1 MATTHTVISRRA
13 LNRATL
19 DRQLLLRR
27 VNLPVADV
35 VTRLAGLQA
44 QTTHTW
50 YAGLENRIEGLAPET
65 VGRLLTDGA
74 LVRVT
79 LMRGTLHLVTPED
92 CRFLRPTVQPAI
104 DQVVAHST
112 HGRAARGLDPDEIAA
127 AGYEILSR
135 APLDLRALGA
145 RLNERW
151 PDVEGAHL
159 AQVVKARLPVIQI
172 PPRGVWGASGPA
184 VLAPADTWTGLP
196 MDAAPDPEG
205 MVLRYLAAFGPA
217 GVMDAQAWSG
227 LTRLGEVFDRLR
239 DRLVVLRG
247 EDGKELF
254 DLPGAPRPDG
264 DTAAPVRL
272 LYDFDNLLRG
282 HADRSRVV
290 SDEDLG
296 RLTSRNGMPPATVL
310 VDGEVRASWKVV
322 RTGRN
327 AAVEV
332 VPFAPISGADRD
344 EVEAEGLRMLRFLAA
359 DRGGHEVRFAP
370 TA

>member
-1 MATTHTVISRRA
+1 MATTDTVLTRRA

-19 DRQLLLRR
+19 ARQLLLRR
-27 VNLPVADV
+27 EDLPVTEV

-50 YAGLENRIEGLAPET
+50 YAGLENRIEGLAPES
-65 VGRLLTDGA
+65 VGQLLTDGA

-92 CRFLRPTVQPAI
+92 CRYLRPTVQPAI

-112 HGRAARGLDPDEIAA
+112 HGRATRGLDPDEIAA
-127 AGYEILSR
+127 AGYEILTR
-135 APLDLRALGA
+135 APLDLGQLGA

-151 PDVEGAHL
+151 PDVEGTHL
-159 AQVVKARLPVIQI
+159 AQVVKGRLPMLQI

-184 VLAPADTWTGLP
+184 ALAPADTWTGLP

-217 GVMDAQAWSG
+217 GVKDAQAWSG

-247 EDGKELF
+247 EDGRELF
-254 DLPGAPRPDG
+254 DLPDAPRPG
-264 DTAAPVRL
+264 EDTAAPVRL

-282 HADRSRVV
+282 HADRSRVI
-290 SDEDLG
+290 SDDDLK
-296 RLTSRNGMPPATVL
+296 RLASRNGMPPATVL

-322 RTGRN
+322 RTRRD
-327 AAVEV
+327 AVVEV
-332 VPFAPISGADRD
+332 VPYAEISGADR
-344 EVEAEGLRMLRFLAA
+344 EQVEAEGLRMLRFLAA

-370 TA
+370 QA

>member
-1 MATTHTVISRRA
+1 MASTDTVLTRRA

-19 DRQLLLRR
+19 DRQFLLRR
-27 VNLPVADV
+27 VDRPVAEV

-44 QTTHTW
+44 QTTHSW
-50 YAGLENRIEGLAPET
+50 YAGLENRIEGLAPEG
-65 VGRLLTDGA
+65 VGQLLTDGA

-112 HGRAARGLDPDEIAA
+112 HGRATRGLDPDEIARA
-127 AGYEILSR
+127 AYAILR
-135 APLDLRALGA
+135 EAPLDLRALGA
-145 RLNERW
+145 RLHERW
-151 PDVEGAHL
+151 PGVEGTHL
-159 AQVVKARLPVIQI
+159 AQVAKGRLPLLQI
-172 PPRGVWGASGPA
+172 PPRGVWGASGA
-184 VLAPADTWTGLP
+184 ATLAPADTWTGLA

-205 MVLRYLAAFGPA
+205 LVLRYLAAFGPA

-239 DRLVVLRG
+239 GRLAVLRG
-247 EDGKELF
+247 EDGTELF
-254 DLPGAPRPDG
+254 DLPDAPRPDE

-290 SDEDLG
+290 SDDDLR
-296 RLTSRNGMPPATVL
+296 RLASRNGMPPATVL
-310 VDGEVRASWKVV
+310 VDGVVRASWKVV
-322 RTGRN
+322 RTARE

-332 VPFAPISGADRD
+332 VPFGPLTGAERD
-344 EVEAEGLRMLRFLAA
+344 QVEAEALRMLGFLAA
-359 DRGGHEVRFAP
+359 DRGGHDVRFAAP
-370 TA
+370 A